1 MTAVTGPLSDSARK
15 ATGEVLQGALVDLL
29 DLLLI
34 AKQAH
39 WNILGP
45 RFRSIHLQ
53 LDEVVATAR
62 SYADTIA
69 ERASTIG
76 VPPDGRAATLAQYSG
91 LAQPPD
97 GWLQESAVVELLID
111 VLGETVRRMRER
123 ITLTGDTD
131 LVSQDVL
138 LGLTAQLEKHH
149 WMFQAE
155 RPMSR

>member
-1 MTAVTGPLSDSARK
+1 MTAVNSPVPEADIK

-29 DLLLI
+29 DLSLI

-62 SYADTIA
+62 TYADTIA
-69 ERASTIG
+69 ERSSTIG
-76 VPPDGRAATLAQYSG
+76 VPPDGRAATLARHSDV
-91 LAQPPD
+91 AQPPD
-97 GWLQESAVVELLID
+97 GWLQEHAVVELLID
-111 VLGETVRRMRER
+111 ALAGTIRRMHER
-123 ITLTGDTD
+123 IRITGDTD

-155 RPMSR
+155 HPRPQ

>member
-1 MTAVTGPLSDSARK
+1 MTAVHTQVPEAAVK
-15 ATGEVLQGALVDLL
+15 ATAEVLQGALVDLL
-29 DLLLI
+29 DLSLI

-69 ERASTIG
+69 ERSATIG
-76 VPPDGRAATLAQYSG
+76 VPPDGRAATLARQTR
-91 LAQPPD
+91 LAQPPE
-97 GWLQESAVVELLID
+97 GWLKDDAVVELLVEALAGTI
-111 VLGETVRRMRER
+111 RRMHER
-123 ITLTGDTD
+123 IHTTGETD

-155 RPMSR
+155 QPTPR

>member
-1 MTAVTGPLSDSARK
+1 MTAVNGPLTETDRK

-29 DLLLI
+29 DLSLI

-45 RFRSIHLQ
+45 RFRSLHLQ
-53 LDEVVATAR
+53 LDEVVVTAR
-62 SYADTIA
+62 TYADAVA
-69 ERASTIG
+69 ERAATIG
-76 VPPDGRAATLAQYSG
+76 VPPDGRAATLAQRSG

-97 GWLQESAVVELLID
+97 GWLQERAVVELLIGA
-111 VLGETVRRMRER
+111 LGEAVRRMRER
-123 ITLTGDTD
+123 IHITGDSD

-138 LGLTAQLEKHH
+138 LGLTAELEKHH

-155 RPMSR
+155 QPLPH